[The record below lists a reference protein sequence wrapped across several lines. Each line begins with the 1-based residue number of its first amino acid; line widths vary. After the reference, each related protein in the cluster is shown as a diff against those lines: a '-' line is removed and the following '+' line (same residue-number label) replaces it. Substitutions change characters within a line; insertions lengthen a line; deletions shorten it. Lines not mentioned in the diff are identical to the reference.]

1 MTINKKIGRVK
12 TSTIIKSNDT
22 HEGVDNNVAVELFAK
37 FFHPTFS
44 IDDGKLP
51 TMPFFYF
58 RMNDNIIFD
67 SNTINQLINKLPN
80 KCSNGPD
87 GISNF
92 LLKKLSNSIC
102 IPLAIIFQNSFDNK
116 SIPTQWKLAEI
127 VPIFKGKGSKY
138 DVNNYRPTCLTST
151 VCKLMESVFITTLQ
165 IIVI

>member
-1 MTINKKIGRVK
+1 MNNLYKSNNMKNFYDFIIRVK

-22 HEGVDNNVAVELFAK
+22 HERVNNNVAVELFAK
-37 FFHPTFS
+37 FFHSTYS
-44 IDDGKLP
+44 IDDGKLH
-51 TMPFFYF
+51 TMPFFCF

-116 SIPTQWKLAEI
+116 SIPSQRKLADI
-127 VPIFKGKGSKY
+127 VPISSKER
-138 DVNNYRPTCLTST
+138 VANMILT
-151 VCKLMESVFITTLQ
+151 TTDLL
-165 IIVI
+165 V